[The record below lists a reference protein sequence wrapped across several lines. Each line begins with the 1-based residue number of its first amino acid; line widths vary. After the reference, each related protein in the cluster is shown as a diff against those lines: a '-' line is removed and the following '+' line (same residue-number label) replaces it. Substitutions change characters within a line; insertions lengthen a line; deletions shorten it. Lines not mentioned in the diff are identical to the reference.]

1 MVLSF
6 PLSLIHSRRG
16 GDPNLFLSAL
26 RIKKP
31 TCHSPME
38 LLQRSLVFYGHTGD
52 GVGTQLRR
60 CGYRNRKV
68 CSAVAVDA
76 TSSMTNTSGIR
87 WGLSKLQGK
96 RPEMEDDVVIRSEGF
111 GDFTFAA
118 LFDGHAGFSSVEFL
132 RWVLEF
138 IDKLGLNLI
147 FILIIELLD
156 ETN

>member
-52 GVGTQLRR
+52 GVGAQLRR

-132 RWVLEF
+132 R
-138 IDKLGLNLI
+138 
-147 FILIIELLD
+147 
-156 ETN
+156 

>member
-1 MVLSF
+1 M
-6 PLSLIHSRRG
+6 
-16 GDPNLFLSAL
+16 
-26 RIKKP
+26 
-31 TCHSPME
+31 
-38 LLQRSLVFYGHTGD
+38 
-52 GVGTQLRR
+52 
-60 CGYRNRKV
+60 

-132 RWVLEF
+132 R
-138 IDKLGLNLI
+138 
-147 FILIIELLD
+147 
-156 ETN
+156 